1 MAQAPQ
7 PSSDFSQF
15 YNLYKE
21 RVAKTLGPQTPM
33 SGAAFQSTPKEP
45 EVGFLG
51 GLMDFVSRPLYA
63 VTNIASKALDL
74 PERFEKAEQLQEA
87 GKGGEA
93 AQEQFAALG
102 SLAVSPITGF
112 FSGGILG
119 ERRREDKNY
128 VNEVLEKYSDVT
140 NRNNP
145 NYVDVEDN
153 LDPVI
158 KGVVGF
164 AGDVLLDP
172 LTYIPPAWIAKGIS
186 MGSRG
191 IQAASAATKSAIGS
205 KNVAEATKGAVVSGK
220 AVEEVVESANAG
232 QSPIQNLGD
241 VVNNTPAPAQAS
253 LKAADVIAQ
262 SVAKGDLPS
271 KTFSSALRTA
281 VDTTKLVSGKKPLLK
296 TKMASFLNDLKLEKI
311 VSATPAPQR
320 ELNFNE
326 WLDEFNTFPENV
338 DLSDVPLNVGK
349 VGSITLKER
358 NLQEFVDK
366 LDNLPPEKQDAF
378 FDKHQDSFVN
388 DVLTPLYQRHVD
400 GIRANQ
406 RVDILGRVVPEA
418 EVLDGAAA
426 AVARLAE
433 MAGTERTNAEFIL
446 GPELFAS
453 MRRMKPERMAK
464 FLDASQKVLEK
475 TGVVEAMGVVR
486 ANSAEAKLLARFD
499 ISPAM
504 LRTAQ
509 DDLAERIQLLRTG
522 QQSKNLATA
531 AETVDQDPN
540 FVRQLQE
547 DLAQNNLGDPRMLND
562 ALSGIK
568 NALAVALRNFSDNYL
583 RKKYTY
589 EKYDGELLLTDLK
602 YGAGDARVKDLYGT
616 YVQNDYWTSLSKR
629 ARSMFGG
636 FPVRRGSDAPMA
648 LEGEIFRDALGNKI
662 YRGELPKYV
671 NKRNYQ
677 AFAGFDI
684 ANAIENYVMTTG
696 KAGEDFLAGNGVPI
710 TIDLKAMGAARTIE
724 HLRFTDMYRLLDA
737 GLEAIRLPGVDRAMN
752 RRWLQ
757 LLFFNADTGVSRTN
771 VADAILVM
779 RQGGT
784 REQVLDVLTAGTTRS
799 GGKTIDN
806 WLAGGDKKGIFGHSR
821 GAEKPATPP
830 GITLKPN
837 VNAQGRT
844 VGHYYEWSSKV
855 AAENLVDAM
864 FASRTY
870 IDDVIRMRTEQ
881 YVARTKVEIRTVLPE
896 ISRNL
901 VDLMSNPVTSAN
913 ALRAVNRTDDMVD
926 DYISNIGGTEAA
938 SVFLKGTL
946 DNAVPTTV
954 SQAARSG
961 EKIATATAAGGKQ
974 AADKARAQKAREDKK
989 VYDDIERNAAV
1000 AADDALKNP
1009 QNYDEATVAAARE
1022 LNAMNIADPFGYPD
1036 GYSMVQLGR
1045 ERFRSMFSATY
1056 RMDVQNHIAA
1066 AIGFKS
1072 VGLQVRRFKE
1082 NVYNQIK
1089 AIGEN
1094 PAYNTLV
1101 DGKTPLLT
1109 AATRLIQ
1116 TRTPAPAGTALAAAR
1131 ADIETQ
1137 MAKNFDVTGEFGD
1150 TSEFLNTILGSSLIR
1165 TGAMFDQ
1172 LNAIFMKHAVLG
1184 KNGDGLARL
1193 PESGSFFDANLAVKD
1208 SKTKA
1213 IQDAAKRMK
1222 PGGTAEEINEIAKT
1236 IAALDQWRTWNID
1249 NPRHFMLASQT
1260 ALFELSTKVSF
1271 IDNMFE
1277 YAKGINLANDSAI
1290 EAKSLGFVKLVS
1302 EGDSYFGGV
1311 LPNNMYVAPEIGEII
1326 QAVDI
1331 AFRTSRTLNGPMGD
1345 FTNKYLDKLLNTWK
1359 YAVTVIRPGHHIR
1372 NEIGGQSLRLAALG
1386 TNKFMLAES
1395 KAYGLLA
1402 LRKNYTDVDMWAALR
1417 ANGEE
1422 AINSGEVLYSGKK
1435 FKIDADDA
1443 FRRMQQNL
1451 FDSGRVVEDLL
1462 DEDVTI
1468 SSFSRG
1474 VDVAAS
1480 VATLTLAKRGGIV
1493 EKKALGWSEFTEHK
1507 ARAAHAIQAMMQ
1519 MADGK
1524 PIVRGIGRVEYPKNL
1539 EQAWDFA
1546 IESALKYHP
1555 NAANLAAFETKFMRR
1570 LFPFYSWVK
1579 PATIALLEASIMN
1592 PGRTIT
1598 AIPKAS
1604 YNLAI
1609 AMGVDPYS
1617 MYYPFPEDQMFPSF
1631 LTEETLGP
1639 QFELNNRYLALNP
1652 GFASVDIYNTFLTNP
1667 AEGVLGMTNPF
1678 LRVPIE
1684 IMAGSRLGSQA
1695 PIRDMS
1701 DFIDSSIP
1709 GVNYV
1714 SNITGRS
1721 VTGGFEPQRQVE
1733 TGSKTALDQGISA
1746 FNFLSGLGARNYSR
1760 SSYINYAEIE
1770 ARNAAA
1776 REEQSQS
1783 FVDTFLSR

>member
-1 MAQAPQ
+1 MAETP
-7 PSSDFSQF
+7 PPPSDFTRY
-15 YNLYKE
+15 YNQYKE
-21 RVAKTLGPQTPM
+21 RIAKQLPKAAIPQFPV
-33 SGAAFQSTPKEP
+33 SSTPREP

-51 GLMDFVSRPLYA
+51 GLIDFVSRPLYA
-63 VTNIASKALDL
+63 VTNIADKALDL
-74 PERFEKAEQLQEA
+74 PERFDEA
-87 GKGGEA
+87 DRLDA
-93 AQEQFAALG
+93 AGQGADAAKERFSALG
-102 SLAVSPITGF
+102 TLAVSPITGLF
-112 FSGGILG
+112 AQGRGN
-119 ERRREDKNY
+119 KNY
-128 VNEVLEKYSDVT
+128 TSDIIEKYSDVYARKDPT
-140 NRNNP
+140 
-145 NYVDVEDN
+145 YVDVEN
-153 LDPVI
+153 NVDPVT
-158 KGVVGF
+158 KGIVGF
-164 AGDVLLDP
+164 AGDVVLDP
-172 LTYIPPAWIAKGIS
+172 LAWVPATWIAKGIS
-186 MGSRG
+186 LGAKG
-191 IQAASAATKSAIGS
+191 IQSASAATKAAIGS

-220 AVEEVVESANAG
+220 AVDEVIDSATAG

-241 VVNNTPAPAQAS
+241 VSNNIPAPAQAS

-271 KTFSSALRTA
+271 KTFSSALRSA
-281 VDTTKLVSGKKPLLK
+281 VDTTKLVTGKKPLLK

-326 WLDEFNTFPENV
+326 WLDEFNTFPDNV
-338 DLSDVPLNVGK
+338 NLSDVPLNVGK

-366 LDNLPPEKQDAF
+366 LDNLPPEKQDDF
-378 FDKHQDSFVN
+378 FAKHQDSFLN
-388 DVLTPLYQRHVD
+388 DVLNPLYQRHVD

-406 RVDILGRVVPEA
+406 RVDILGRAVPEA

-433 MAGTERTNAEFIL
+433 MAGTERSNAEFIL

-531 AETVDQDPN
+531 AETVDQDAN
-540 FVRQLQE
+540 FVRQLQI
-547 DLAQNNLGDPRMLND
+547 DLNQSNLGGDPRMLGD

-568 NALAVALRNFSDNYL
+568 NALAVALRNFSDSYL
-583 RKKYTY
+583 RKKYAY

-636 FPVRRGSDAPMA
+636 FPVRRDSTAPMV
-648 LEGEIFRDALGNKI
+648 LEGNIFRDELGNVI
-662 YRGELPKYV
+662 YRGGLPRYV

-696 KAGEDFLAGNGVPI
+696 KAGEDFLSGNGVPI

-737 GLEAIRLPGVDRAMN
+737 GLEAIRAPGMDRVMQ

-757 LLFFNADTGVSRTN
+757 LLFFNANTGVSRTN

-799 GGKTIDN
+799 GGKAIDN
-806 WLAGGDKKGIFGHSR
+806 WLAGGERFGTFGHSR
-821 GAEKPATPP
+821 GKEAPSTPP
-830 GITLKPN
+830 GVTLEPN
-837 VNAQGRT
+837 VTREGNT
-844 VGHYYEWSSKV
+844 VGHFYKWSNKV

-870 IDDVIRMRTEQ
+870 IDDVIRIRTEQ
-881 YVARTKVEIRTVLPE
+881 YVARTLTEVRTVLPE

-938 SVFLKGTL
+938 SVILKGTL

-974 AADKARAQKAREDKK
+974 AADKARSQKAREDKK
-989 VYDDIERNAAV
+989 VYDDIEREAAV
-1000 AADDALKNP
+1000 AADDVLKNP
-1009 QNYDEATVAAARE
+1009 QNYDPDTVAVAQE
-1022 LNAMNIADPFGYPD
+1022 LNAFNIADPFGYPD
-1036 GYSMVQLGR
+1036 GYSIVQLGR
-1045 ERFRSMFSATY
+1045 ERFKSLFSATY

-1066 AIGFKS
+1066 SIGFKS

-1082 NVYNQIK
+1082 NVYKQIK
-1089 AIGEN
+1089 AISDN
-1094 PAYNTLV
+1094 PNYNTLV
-1101 DGKTPLLT
+1101 DGKTPMLT

-1116 TRTPAPAGTALAAAR
+1116 TRTAAPEGSALAAAR

-1137 MAKNFDVTGEFGD
+1137 MSKNFDVTGEFGD

-1172 LNAIFMKHAVLG
+1172 LNAIFMKHAVLE
-1184 KNGDGLARL
+1184 KTGDGLARL

-1208 SKTKA
+1208 SKKKSV
-1213 IQDAAKRMK
+1213 QDAAKKMK
-1222 PGGTAEEINEIAKT
+1222 PGGTPEEINEVAKT
-1236 IAALDQWRTWNID
+1236 IAALDQWRTWNIE
-1249 NPRHFMLASQT
+1249 NPRHFMLATQT

-1271 IDNMFE
+1271 IDNMFD
-1277 YAKGINLANDSAI
+1277 YAKGIDLATDSAAK
-1290 EAKSLGFVKLVS
+1290 AKSLGFVKLVS

-1311 LPNNMYVAPEIGEII
+1311 LPNNMYVASEIAEVI

-1359 YAVTVIRPGHHIR
+1359 YSVTVIRPGHHPR

-1422 AINSGEVLYSGKK
+1422 AVNSGEVLYSGKK

-1462 DEDVTI
+1462 DEDISV

-1474 VDVAAS
+1474 VDIAANI
-1480 VATLTLAKRGGIV
+1480 ATLGLASRGGVV
-1493 EKKALGWSEFTEHK
+1493 EKVALGLSEFIEHK

-1524 PIVRGIGRVEYPKNL
+1524 PIVRGIGRVQTPKNL
-1539 EQAWDFA
+1539 EEAWDFA

-1555 NAANLAAFETKFMRR
+1555 NAANLSAFETKFPRR

-1579 PATIALLEASIMN
+1579 PATVALLEASIMN

-1667 AEGVLGMTNPF
+1667 VEGVLGMTNPF

-1733 TGSKTALDQGISA
+1733 TGSKTNLDQTISA

-1776 REEQSQS
+1776 REEQGQS